1 MKFRQLIASVRWA
14 FVCHLLASCGWA
26 LPLQA
31 QTLELREAHA
41 SVTVEGQRLE
51 RDVVLPYHWD
61 RLHPGV
67 PGYAQFDLKFSLN
80 ALPVEPMGLYL
91 PKLGNG
97 YEIWLNGVVVQR
109 NGDMVEFNQ
118 SDYAKVPR
126 FVEIAPKLLQQ
137 ENLLRISIRADTGR
151 RAGLSSLFLGP
162 YGEVYPRYQTDYRV
176 LEVGSMLV
184 MLFSLVVG
192 LVSLALWATQ
202 FDLAPGAQRRRD
214 PLYLLAA
221 IAELAWALGVSNFIT
236 EKNWVPWPW
245 SGIVI
250 FMTTPVWGACMAL
263 VAVEVAGW
271 SRTRP
276 AIWFRRWIYFL
287 LAACLLGS
295 LAQLQFGIAKLFT
308 VWYLL
313 WGVTM
318 LVFAVRYLAG
328 FRSMTALT
336 YRLVAL
342 AVAVNVAVGIY
353 DIYVLRLSH
362 DYTAYTLVRYV
373 SVLFG
378 AVLFYIV
385 IARFRQVSA
394 QALELMDTLADR
406 IAQKEAELASSYVQ
420 QEKMAR
426 EQERVHERNRI
437 LRDMHDGVGAHI
449 SAAIR
454 QLQSG
459 SASVDSVLSTM
470 RDSLDQLKLT
480 VDAMKIEPGDVTALV
495 ASMRYRLEPRI
506 LEGGLTLQW
515 QVMLVPPLT
524 SLDANAMR
532 QLQYLVFEAI
542 SNTMQHARA
551 RNLRIALTPLA
562 EGGAVL
568 CIGDDGCGFDVEAS
582 GPGALRTLR
591 ERAASLGARLEIRS
605 DPNGTA
611 VELQLP
617 GHGQLQS

>member
-1 MKFRQLIASVRWA
+1 
-14 FVCHLLASCGWA
+14 
-26 LPLQA
+26 
-31 QTLELREAHA
+31 
-41 SVTVEGQRLE
+41 
-51 RDVVLPYHWD
+51 
-61 RLHPGV
+61 
-67 PGYAQFDLKFSLN
+67 
-80 ALPVEPMGLYL
+80 
-91 PKLGNG
+91 
-97 YEIWLNGVVVQR
+97 
-109 NGDMVEFNQ
+109 
-118 SDYAKVPR
+118 
-126 FVEIAPKLLQQ
+126 
-137 ENLLRISIRADTGR
+137 
-151 RAGLSSLFLGP
+151 
-162 YGEVYPRYQTDYRV
+162 
-176 LEVGSMLV
+176 
-184 MLFSLVVG
+184 
-192 LVSLALWATQ
+192 
-202 FDLAPGAQRRRD
+202 
-214 PLYLLAA
+214 
-221 IAELAWALGVSNFIT
+221 
-236 EKNWVPWPW
+236 
-245 SGIVI
+245 
-250 FMTTPVWGACMAL
+250 
-263 VAVEVAGW
+263 
-271 SRTRP
+271 
-276 AIWFRRWIYFL
+276 
-287 LAACLLGS
+287 
-295 LAQLQFGIAKLFT
+295 
-308 VWYLL
+308 
-313 WGVTM
+313 M

-328 FRSMTALT
+328 FRGTTALT

-394 QALELMDTLADR
+394 QALELMDTLGDR

-426 EQERVHERNRI
+426 EQERLHERTRI

-480 VDAMKIEPGDVTALV
+480 VDAMKIEPGDVTSLV
-495 ASMRYRLEPRI
+495 ASTRYRLEPRI

-515 QVMLVPPLT
+515 EVMAVPPLT

-532 QLQYLVFEAI
+532 QLQYFVFEAI

-551 RNLRIALTPLA
+551 RNLRIALTPLE

-568 CIGDDGCGFDVEAS
+568 CIADDGCGFDVAAS
-582 GPGALRTLR
+582 GPDALRTMR
-591 ERAASLGARLEIRS
+591 ERAATLGARLEIRS
-605 DPNGTA
+605 DTTGTT

-617 GHGQLQS
+617 DHGQPQS